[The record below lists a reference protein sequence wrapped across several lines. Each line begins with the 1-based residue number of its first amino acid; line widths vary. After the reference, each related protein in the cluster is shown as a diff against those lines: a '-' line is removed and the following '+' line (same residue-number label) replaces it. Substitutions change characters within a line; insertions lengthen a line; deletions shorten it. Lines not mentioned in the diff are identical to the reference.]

1 EEAIEAYTYN
11 PAWAAFEEAE
21 KGRLTPGRLADLV
34 VWDRNLVQVGQ
45 ENPKALL
52 DAKVWL
58 TMVGGKVVYQA
69 GAE

>member
-1 EEAIEAYTYN
+1 
-11 PAWAAFEEAE
+11 
-21 KGRLTPGRLADLV
+21 
-34 VWDRNLVQVGQ
+34 VQVGQ

-58 TMVGGKVVYQA
+58 TMVGGNVVYQA